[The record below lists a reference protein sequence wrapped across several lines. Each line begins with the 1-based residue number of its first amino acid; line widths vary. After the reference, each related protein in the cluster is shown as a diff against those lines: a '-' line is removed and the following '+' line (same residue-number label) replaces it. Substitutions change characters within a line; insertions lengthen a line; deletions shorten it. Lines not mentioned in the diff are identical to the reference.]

1 MIDFIT
7 VELVFIAL
15 AYVVGTLFG
24 RYTARKDNVT
34 DIVES
39 TIDSLIADGYIKT
52 EGQGANMEIIKW
64 QDWCNKYD

>member
-1 MIDFIT
+1 MLDFIT
-7 VELVFIAL
+7 IELVFIAF

-39 TIDSLIADGYIKT
+39 TIDSLIADGYLKT
-52 EGQGANMEIIKW
+52 KTTKNGDIEIL
-64 QDWCNKYD
+64 KYDDVTD